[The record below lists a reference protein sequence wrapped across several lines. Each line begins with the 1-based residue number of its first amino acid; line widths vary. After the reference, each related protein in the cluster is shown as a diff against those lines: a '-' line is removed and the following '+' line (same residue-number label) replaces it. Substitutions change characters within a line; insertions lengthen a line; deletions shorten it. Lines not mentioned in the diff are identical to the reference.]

1 MEFLFLTRSYTYIYF
16 VHNELLD
23 VVIFVFPFPYCR
35 EGVNVKGYY
44 AWSFSDSFEWDA
56 GYTVRIGLVYVDFKN
71 NLRRYP
77 KYSSFWLK
85 KFLLK
90 GPRFIVPRGFGK
102 LEKLKNQKLERK
114 RGPP

>member
-1 MEFLFLTRSYTYIYF
+1 M
-16 VHNELLD
+16 
-23 VVIFVFPFPYCR
+23 
-35 EGVNVKGYY
+35 KGYY